1 MTAWRRRSRVVD
13 DGGSELRI
21 SVAERSGAGTP
32 ILYLHGF
39 GSTGEDFDGAAVVPE
54 WSGRRLLAPDLPGF
68 GASPA
73 PDDAERWSVERMVD
87 LVVRFIEVEA
97 AAPVTLVGHSM
108 GGLVG
113 LLACRRAPR
122 SMRAFVNVE
131 GNLAPID
138 CRVLSRAVAE
148 RSEREGPRETLAWLA
163 ETMAASGAPGY
174 DRFARDLDSR
184 VDPVVVSPVCRS
196 IVRLSD
202 GAPLL
207 RWFVDL
213 GVPRALLHGSENGD
227 LPYVPD
233 LAASGVPVS
242 SVEGADHFPAFS
254 HPEAFYR
261 TLVDILQTLEA

>member
-1 MTAWRRRSRVVD
+1 MTAWRRRIRVVD

-32 ILYLHGF
+32 IFYLHGF
-39 GSTGEDFDGAAVVPE
+39 GSTGKDFDGAAAVPE
-54 WSGRRLLAPDLPGF
+54 WSDRTLLAPDLPGF
-68 GASPA
+68 GASAAPA
-73 PDDAERWSVERMVD
+73 SAERWSVERMAD
-87 LVVRFIEVEA
+87 LVVRLLEVEA
-97 AAPVTLVGHSM
+97 AAPATLVGHSM

-122 SMRAFVNVE
+122 SVRAFVNVE
-131 GNLAPID
+131 GNLAPVD

-148 RSEREGPRETLAWLA
+148 RSEREPPRETLAWLA
-163 ETMAASGAPGY
+163 DTMAVSGAPGY

-184 VDPVVVSPVCRS
+184 VDPAVVGPVCRA

-213 GVPRALLHGSENGD
+213 RIPRALLHGSLNGD
-227 LPYVPD
+227 LDYLPD
-233 LAASGVPVS
+233 LAANGVPVFT
-242 SVEGADHFPAFS
+242 VEGADHFPAFS

-261 TLVDILQTLEA
+261 TLVDILQTLES